1 MSSRRS
7 FLGAAAAALSLPTA
21 VGEETKDGG
30 STPGGAGPEHGSSPR
45 TARASGQITA
55 RTDVEAGDGSVTVRS
70 IRFTRAE
77 GQTYQ
82 AEIVV
87 AAHPIRLTFAVDDEA
102 ARQLRDTLRGERPDG
117 HLGGD
122 VEMFAEC
129 APGAE
134 GSLSVEGDRFR
145 VEGEGVEAVV
155 LLDEELRG
163 QVVEGLDA
171 ALAEPVTVEE

>member
-7 FLGAAAAALSLPTA
+7 FLGAAAAALSLPA
-21 VGEETKDGG
+21 AAGEDTKDGG

-77 GQTYQ
+77 GPTYQ
-82 AEIVV
+82 AELVV

-117 HLGGD
+117 YLGGD

-129 APGAE
+129 AAGAE
-134 GSLSVEGDRFR
+134 GSLSVDGDRFR
-145 VEGEGVEAVV
+145 VQGEGVEAIV
-155 LLDEELRG
+155 LLDEELRAE
-163 QVVEGLDA
+163 VVDGLDA

>member
-7 FLGAAAAALSLPTA
+7 FLGAAAAALSLPATG
-21 VGEETKDGG
+21 VGEADPSG
-30 STPGGAGPEHGSSPR
+30 STPGDAEPDHTSSPR
-45 TARASGQITA
+45 TARASGHITA

-70 IRFTRAE
+70 IRFTRP
-77 GQTYQ
+77 GGPTYQ
-82 AEIVV
+82 AELVV

-134 GSLSVEGDRFR
+134 GSLSVKGDRFH
-145 VEGEGVEAVV
+145 VVGEGVEAIV
-155 LLDEELRG
+155 LLDETLRAE
-163 QVVEGLDA
+163 VVDGLDA
-171 ALAEPVTVEE
+171 ALAEPVTVED